1 MDEWMDGWVDGWMDK
16 QHGGGSMHTVEYY
29 AAVKRSETWTVA
41 KTWMDLEHTRLSE
54 RSRHRALSGRFHF
67 QETTSRPPSRG
78 RILFPCTRLSSWKA
92 PRISP
97 SALGRLCPLAGRHIC
112 PLLSR
117 APLLSRLLP
126 VPSLTCKP
134 TLEASLHRSL

>member
-1 MDEWMDGWVDGWMDK
+1 MDGWVGGWVDGWVGGWVDGWMDK

-78 RILFPCTRLSSWKA
+78 CMLFPCTHLCFWKA
-92 PRISP
+92 PLISP
-97 SALGRLCPLAGRHIC
+97 SALRRLCPLAG
-112 PLLSR
+112 LSH
-117 APLLSRLLP
+117 LLP
-126 VPSLTCKP
+126 VPSLTSKP
-134 TLEASLHRSL
+134 TLRASLHRSL